1 MRSVSTSELEQVGPA
16 SPSSAPWIVALDID
30 GTLVTYDD
38 ELSDA
43 ARDAVAAVR
52 AAGHH
57 VILSSGRSL
66 ISMTGLAEDLKIDE
80 GWVVASNG
88 AVLARIDAGAPGGYV
103 VEHVETFDPGPAL
116 RLLREQLPDA
126 RYAVEDIGIGFRLNE
141 RFPDGELAGR
151 HEIVDFDDLWSADV
165 TRVIVRA
172 PESSS
177 EEFHELAESLG
188 LEDVT
193 YAVGWSA
200 WMDIAPMGVTKASG
214 LERVRQDLGV
224 PVERTLAVGD
234 GANDLDM
241 LRWAGRG
248 VAMGHAS
255 EQVRAAAD
263 EVTAGIEEDGVVPVL
278 RSLLDDGPSH

>member
-1 MRSVSTSELEQVGPA
+1 MSTPELDKATAA
-16 SPSSAPWIVALDID
+16 SSGILPWLVALDID

-43 ARDAVAAVR
+43 ARDAVVALR

-57 VILSSGRSL
+57 VVLSSGRSL
-66 ISMTGLAEDLKIDE
+66 ISMTALAADLKIDN
-80 GWVVASNG
+80 GWIVASNG
-88 AVLARIDAGAPGGYV
+88 AVVARLDSGAREGYV

-116 RLLREQLPDA
+116 RLLREHLPHA
-126 RYAVEDIGIGFRLNE
+126 RYAVEDVGIGFRLNE
-141 RFPDGELAGR
+141 SFPDGELAGR

-177 EEFHELAESLG
+177 EQFHDLVESIG

-200 WMDIAPMGVTKASG
+200 WMDIAPVGVTKASG
-214 LERVRQDLGV
+214 LERVRRELGV
-224 PVERTLAVGD
+224 PSERTLAVGD

-241 LRWAGRG
+241 LRWAARG

-255 EQVRAAAD
+255 AQVRQAAD

-278 RSLLDDGPSH
+278 RSLLDEGPSL